1 MSKDVYCGPS
11 IRARKIA
18 MPRVEWEKVLVL
30 GRSDKDNSYKS
41 TTKKKKKPRYIG
53 EFPTS
58 HESLL
63 RLFDE
68 HYSPVRW
75 NLYGTLG
82 FYFQRIQLSVA
93 QRAFDKWSRPLL
105 VSDGEHGSWCLRVT
119 EHRQGKKNFRFHIFF
134 KNTHLPSKH
143 ILISSWEDVVWGKA
157 DLWRVTRGCAVND
170 YLRAATQPDSRF
182 EIEECDF

>member
-1 MSKDVYCGPS
+1 MSKYGYRAPS
-11 IRARKIA
+11 FRGRKIA
-18 MPRVEWEKVLVL
+18 MPRVKWEKVVVL
-30 GRSDKDNSYKS
+30 DSSDKNNSDKS

-63 RLFDE
+63 RTFDRF
-68 HYSPVRW
+68 YSGVRW
-75 NLYGTLG
+75 DLYGTLR
-82 FYFQRIQLSVA
+82 FYFQNIQLAVA
-93 QRAFDKWSRPLL
+93 QRAFDEWSRPLL
-105 VSDGEHGSWCLRVT
+105 VNDREHEPWWLRVT

-134 KNTHLPSKH
+134 RNTHLPSKH

-170 YLRAATQPDSRF
+170 YLRTATQPDSRF
-182 EIEECDF
+182 DIEECDF